1 METNMEKVTN
11 VAVLIDAENVG
22 AQNAKQIFDEA
33 SNYGNVMVKR
43 IFADWS
49 KTSVR
54 AWKEEVN
61 RYSMT
66 AVQQFEVQ
74 ARKNTTDIC
83 LIIQALL
90 ILFEKDVDVFCIAA
104 GDSDYTRLV
113 RELRERDKTVI
124 GLGGRNVNQSYVNA
138 FNEFI
143 YLDGGEEA
151 KPSKKKERTKGGK
164 PVPAAA
170 AHPAAAPQEEIL
182 DNKRKSDLHNI
193 IDRMLDNSGKAF
205 FAQISSEMKQ
215 KYSDFILKNFGC
227 NSFKKMMEKLTPYLK
242 KYSIGTEADGTTM
255 YLYRKKQ

>member
-1 METNMEKVTN
+1 MEANMEKVTN

-151 KPSKKKERTKGGK
+151 KPPKKKERTKGGK

-215 KYSDFILKNFGC
+215 KYSDFIPKNFGC